1 MRVEESF
8 AKPMEDVYYL
18 LYASGNDV
26 PDISKIDGM
35 TGFYDPQISYNTTEC
50 INFLNEVQGGHKIG
64 EITDG
69 VEVFWVFGPDL
80 DLYNIH
86 MTESIPQ
93 EELDNTLGIR
103 LYLSEKYK
111 SITGLGEHY
120 TQIKSRQYVEALKD
134 YKGNLLLV
142 GINYDKKT
150 KEHQCVIEK
159 WKL

>member
-1 MRVEESF
+1 
-8 AKPMEDVYYL
+8 
-18 LYASGNDV
+18 
-26 PDISKIDGM
+26 M
-35 TGFYDPQISYNTTEC
+35 TGFYHPQISYDTTEC

-80 DLYNIH
+80 DLYNIR

-93 EELDNTLGIR
+93 EELDNTPGIR

-120 TQIKSRQYVEALKD
+120 TQ
-134 YKGNLLLV
+134 
-142 GINYDKKT
+142 KT
-150 KEHQCVIEK
+150 GTMLWQDIF
-159 WKL
+159 